1 MYLFESINNRTG
13 FKWEAPY
20 TMNDA
25 CQGKFPKGFSYKAL
39 SAKGKI

>member
-1 MYLFESINNRTG
+1 MFESINTRTG

-20 TMNDA
+20 AMNDA
-25 CQGKFPKGFSYKAL
+25 CQGKFPKDFSYKAL